1 MTSVQPAPKTLA
13 GLTLARLEARADPAR
28 AAASQRYFKN
38 TDNIEF
44 YGLSSEDLRTLTEE
58 LNKAVAGRWSLKDAV
73 VYAEALLPQKRH
85 EARGMAL
92 LMVLKFKKEFDRDL
106 LLRLRKW
113 LDKNRLDNWALVDV
127 FCPYALGTM
136 IESRPEVAEEMV
148 AWTASPNR
156 WVRRASIVAFIILA
170 RRGRFLDKAY
180 EVARRMLKTDDD
192 LLQKANGWMLREAGK
207 TDPVRLE
214 AFLRK
219 HGPAIPRTTL
229 RYAIERFPEAKRKIL
244 LKSTRG

>member
-1 MTSVQPAPKTLA
+1 MTPVQPAPKALA
-13 GLTLARLEARADPAR
+13 ALTLARLEALADPAR
-28 AAASQRYFKN
+28 AAASRRYFKN
-38 TDNIEF
+38 TDNVEF
-44 YGLSSEDLRTLTEE
+44 YGLGSDDLRTLCGE
-58 LNKAVAGRWSLKDAV
+58 LNEAVAGRWSLKDAV
-73 VYAEALLPQKRH
+73 IYAEALLPEKRH

-92 LMVLKFKKEFDRDL
+92 LMVLNCKKEFDKAFLPRV
-106 LLRLRKW
+106 RRW

-136 IESRPEVAEEMV
+136 IDSCPEIAEEM
-148 AWTASPNR
+148 ASWTKSPNR
-156 WVRRASIVAFIILA
+156 WVRRASIVAFINLA
-170 RRGRFLDKAY
+170 RRGRFLDAAY
-180 EVARRMLKTDDD
+180 KVARLMLKTDDD

-207 TDPVRLE
+207 TDAGRLE